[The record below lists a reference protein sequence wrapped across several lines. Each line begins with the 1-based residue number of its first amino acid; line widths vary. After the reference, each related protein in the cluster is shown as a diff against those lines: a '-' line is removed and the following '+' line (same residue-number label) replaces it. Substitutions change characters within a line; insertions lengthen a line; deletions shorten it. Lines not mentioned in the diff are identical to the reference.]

1 MEHRLCLGDFL
12 DPASSSNQD
21 QVNVV
26 VELNTLKEKFAE
38 LEQTKS
44 VPVEQKQKGKKKD
57 KVKKKDKKGKN
68 QADLFKKLNENLA
81 LTCTLYNQVYLVR
94 IFPASPDYV
103 FTFRVSVLGLLVLAS
118 INAQE
123 SCPAP
128 DSVGRC
134 ILLRSAE
141 SEAVCHLCDF
151 DFIVYD
157 LTESRPLP
165 LHRRVQLDSCLTLNL
180 FLLSDLMASSS

>member
-81 LTCTLYNQVYLVR
+81 LTCTLYNQVYLVK
-94 IFPASPDYV
+94 ILPVPLTMSLHLGSLFWVFLSSQASMLKSPARHQTLLEDASCYGVP
-103 FTFRVSVLGLLVLAS
+103 RVKQFVISVIS
-118 INAQE
+118 
-123 SCPAP
+123 
-128 DSVGRC
+128 
-134 ILLRSAE
+134 ILLSMISRKVVLS
-141 SEAVCHLCDF
+141 LC
-151 DFIVYD
+151 IGEYN
-157 LTESRPLP
+157 LTAA
-165 LHRRVQLDSCLTLNL
+165 
-180 FLLSDLMASSS
+180 LL